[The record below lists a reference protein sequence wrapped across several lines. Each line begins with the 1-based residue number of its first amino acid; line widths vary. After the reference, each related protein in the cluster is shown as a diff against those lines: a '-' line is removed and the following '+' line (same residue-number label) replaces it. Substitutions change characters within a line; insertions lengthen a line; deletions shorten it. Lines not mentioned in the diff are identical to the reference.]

1 MPTTGLVAPRRVH
14 HRLGI
19 AAKTALDALVAE
31 LDDRKVSIDLDDR
44 KVLIELDDRKVLIEL
59 DDRKV
64 HRRRVCQ
71 AVVDRTSSSETP

>member
-44 KVLIELDDRKVLIEL
+44 KVLIELDDRKV
-59 DDRKV
+59 